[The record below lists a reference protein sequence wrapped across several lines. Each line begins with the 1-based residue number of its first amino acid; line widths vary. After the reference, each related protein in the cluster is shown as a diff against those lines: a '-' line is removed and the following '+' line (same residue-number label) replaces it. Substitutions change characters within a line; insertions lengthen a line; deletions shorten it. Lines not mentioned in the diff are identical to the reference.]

1 VSDEVDVVRS
11 RTDIVELVGERVS
24 LKKAGKN
31 YKGLCPFHEDR
42 NPSFVVSPHYGTYR
56 CWSCGETGSVFDW
69 VMKTQSVDFAEA
81 LRLLAKRAGVEL
93 RALAPKDR
101 SLAETREKAMEAA
114 LAFFRK
120 ELIRS
125 SEAKA
130 YCERRGLDAET
141 LMAWEIG
148 YAPEMG
154 SALAESLRREG
165 LPLAECREL
174 FLVDRD
180 ASGGFFDRFRG
191 RLMFPIR
198 DERGGLVAFGGRLLG
213 DGQPKYINSGDTP
226 LFSKS
231 RVLYGLQRARMA
243 VSEARTA
250 VLVEGYLDVI
260 ACHRAGLTNAIATL
274 GTSLAEEH
282 AKLLKRWCDRVIV
295 LYDADAAGEKAAERA
310 CSILAGAGIKVT
322 VALLP
327 DGEDPDTL
335 LRIAGPEAVR
345 KAADSAQSAVDFRLA
360 ALGRRLSS
368 ETSEYWTEAAAI
380 VAEVP
385 DRNERLQEAERLAA
399 RYPFSSHRETAR
411 RAVLSLVRE
420 AAKKGKPDATPTAVA
435 ATDRFQMSLA
445 EADVFRA
452 LAEPTAARVA
462 WEACRRSELFG
473 NLEARKLAAAV
484 AAAFP
489 DAPPE
494 GSPSEWLG
502 RLEGQPAETMRKLLV
517 QRPNYERPVTAGDV
531 QAVVVRMEARLAERD
546 RADLARLATQDD
558 ASLAALQERLK
569 AAHSQQK

>member
-1 VSDEVDVVRS
+1 MSDEVDLVRS

-42 NPSFVVSPHYGTYR
+42 NPSFIVSPHYGTYR
-56 CWSCGETGSVFDW
+56 CWSCGETGSVYDW
-69 VMKTQSVDFAEA
+69 VMKTQNVDFPEA

-93 RALAPKDR
+93 RAHAPKDR
-101 SLAETREKAMEAA
+101 TLAETREKAMDAA

-120 ELIRS
+120 ELLRS
-125 SEAKA
+125 AEAKA
-130 YCERRGLDAET
+130 YCEGRGLDAET
-141 LMAWEIG
+141 LTVWEVG

-165 LPLAECREL
+165 LPLSECREL

-198 DERGGLVAFGGRLLG
+198 DERGNLVAFGGRLLG

-226 LFSKS
+226 VFSKS
-231 RVLYGLQRARMA
+231 RVLYGLNRARMA

-310 CSILAGAGIKVT
+310 CSILASAGLKVT

-335 LRIAGPEAVR
+335 LRTAGPEAVC
-345 KAADSAQSAVDFRLA
+345 KAAEAARSAVDFRLA
-360 ALGRRLSS
+360 ALGRRLSA
-368 ETSEYWTEAAAI
+368 ETSEYWSEAAKI
-380 VAEVP
+380 VADVP

-420 AAKKGKPDATPTAVA
+420 AAKSGKGEAVA
-435 ATDRFQMSLA
+435 ATPVAIKFQMSLA
-445 EADVFRA
+445 EADIFRA
-452 LAEPTAARVA
+452 LAEPSAARAA
-462 WEACRRSELFG
+462 WEACRRPELFG
-473 NLEARKLAAAV
+473 NVEARRLAAAV
-484 AAAFP
+484 ATGFP
-489 DAPPE
+489 DGPPS
-494 GSPSEWLG
+494 GSPSDWLG
-502 RLEGQPAETMRKLLV
+502 RLDGEPAETMRKLLV
-517 QRPNYERPVTAGDV
+517 QRPNYERPVDADDV
-531 QAVVVRMEARLAERD
+531 QAAVVRMEARLAERD
-546 RADLARLATQDD
+546 RAELARMAAQDD